1 MSLFQDA
8 NIIMQAALHAALP
21 DTAVEKALKELPR
34 YSGKLVLIAAGKAA
48 WQMAH
53 AAYAQLGAKIDSGV
67 VITKHGHAMGPIGP
81 LDIREAGHPVPDED
95 SYTATAAAIPG
106 SLRPEVGR
114 PGAVPAVRRRL
125 GPV

>member
-48 WQMAH
+48 
-53 AAYAQLGAKIDSGV
+53 V
-67 VITKHGHAMGPIGP
+67 
-81 LDIREAGHPVPDED
+81 
-95 SYTATAAAIPG
+95 
-106 SLRPEVGR
+106 
-114 PGAVPAVRRRL
+114 AV
-125 GPV
+125 

>member
-67 VITKHGHAMGPIGP
+67 VITKHGHAMGPSARWTSG
-81 LDIREAGHPVPDED
+81 RRG
-95 SYTATAAAIPG
+95 IPCRMKIPT
-106 SLRPEVGR
+106 RP
-114 PGAVPAVRRRL
+114 RRR
-125 GPV
+125 PFRQSPA